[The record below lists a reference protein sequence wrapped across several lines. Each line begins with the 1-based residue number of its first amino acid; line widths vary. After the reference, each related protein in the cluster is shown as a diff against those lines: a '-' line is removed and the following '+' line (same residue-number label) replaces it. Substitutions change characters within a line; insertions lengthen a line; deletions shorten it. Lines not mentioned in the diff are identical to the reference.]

1 MEQLYFF
8 GLGVVTVFI
17 VLMIGGIVRL
27 KKQVQDL
34 QENTRNTYDKL
45 NEMNRYVDDRVRDL
59 DTRIDHETAAIYR
72 TLDSRFDKLENKLTT
87 KK

>member
-8 GLGVVTVFI
+8 SLGMVTVI
-17 VLMIGGIVRL
+17 AVLLIGGTFKL

-34 QENTRNTYDKL
+34 QENTRNTYDKI
-45 NEMNRYVDDRVRDL
+45 NEMNRYVDDRVKDL
-59 DTRIDHETAAIYR
+59 DTRIDHETEAIYR

>member
-1 MEQLYFF
+1 M
-8 GLGVVTVFI
+8 VTVI
-17 VLMIGGIVRL
+17 AVLLIGGIFKL

-45 NEMNRYVDDRVRDL
+45 NEMNRYVDDRVKDL
-59 DTRIDHETAAIYR
+59 DTRIDHETEAIYR

>member
-8 GLGVVTVFI
+8 SLGMVTVI
-17 VLMIGGIVRL
+17 AVLLIGGTFKL

-45 NEMNRYVDDRVRDL
+45 NEMNRYVDDRVKDL
-59 DTRIDHETAAIYR
+59 DTRIDHETEAIYR

>member
-1 MEQLYFF
+1 M
-8 GLGVVTVFI
+8 VTVI
-17 VLMIGGIVRL
+17 AVLLIGGTFKL

-45 NEMNRYVDDRVRDL
+45 NEMNRYVDDRVKDL
-59 DTRIDHETAAIYR
+59 DTRIDHETEAIYR

>member
-8 GLGVVTVFI
+8 SLGMVTVI
-17 VLMIGGIVRL
+17 AVLLIGGIVRL

-34 QENTRNTYDKL
+34 QENTRTTYDKL

>member
-1 MEQLYFF
+1 M
-8 GLGVVTVFI
+8 VTVI
-17 VLMIGGIVRL
+17 AVLLIGGIFKL

-45 NEMNRYVDDRVRDL
+45 NEMNRYVDDRVKDL

>member
-8 GLGVVTVFI
+8 SLGMVTVI
-17 VLMIGGIVRL
+17 AVLLIGGIFKL

-34 QENTRNTYDKL
+34 QENVRNIYDQLGETHRRVEDQLRNLDKRVDEEIRAL
-45 NEMNRYVDDRVRDL
+45 YV
-59 DTRIDHETAAIYR
+59 
-72 TLDSRFDKLENKLTT
+72 TLDSRLDKLENKLTT